1 MVPSSYI
8 HSLDC
13 FVATKQEFLASGR
26 PSSSALSTVY
36 DYQHKYVTAL
46 IKQLPPG
53 TFFPS
58 SSKSVPVSPPNTIKS
73 QPVRQGPFLLQPS
86 PRNLEGSEGGH
97 ATDIV
102 YLTFGADAEE
112 GSEGETERL
121 GVVLAVFQDGKVDV
135 YLDVEKLEAR
145 WEIKQVRAHFRK
157 SDSAGRVSTD
167 FSAVQE
173 SKNDELPML
182 AVYET
187 IDLGIVSSLSRIT
200 SAPKDRPILDL
211 LQGSHPVFLLDPI
224 HDDTIYVYHAFGVHT
239 LNLGPLMRRLA
250 LALRTELDRESEDG
264 SAALAGVLQDTSGTD
279 VRPVLLTF
287 SVERK

>member
-13 FVATKQEFLASGR
+13 FVATKQEFLASEG

-46 IKQLPPG
+46 VKQLPPG

-58 SSKSVPVSPPNTIKS
+58 SSKSVPISPPNTIKN

-86 PRNLEGSEGGH
+86 PRILEGSEGGH

-145 WEIKQVRAHFRK
+145 WEIKQVRTHFPE
-157 SDSAGRVSTD
+157 SDSADLFLSSFPLCRSRKMTSCPCSRST
-167 FSAVQE
+167 
-173 SKNDELPML
+173 
-182 AVYET
+182 
-187 IDLGIVSSLSRIT
+187 
-200 SAPKDRPILDL
+200 
-211 LQGSHPVFLLDPI
+211 
-224 HDDTIYVYHAFGVHT
+224 
-239 LNLGPLMRRLA
+239 RR
-250 LALRTELDRESEDG
+250 S
-264 SAALAGVLQDTSGTD
+264 TSGSSPLY
-279 VRPVLLTF
+279 RA
-287 SVERK
+287 